1 MAITLVNCSMRCTR
15 ILSSVMR
22 TQVHQTNNKFAFTP
36 SCSPVIHQQF
46 KNLHTGR
53 ILSSE
58 VVKPPSSSN
67 LPATDQSD
75 ILNTKIAQF
84 RKKIG
89 LYALT
94 RNTLRLSAAHLYVAC
109 TDKVAVEIFLE
120 ELNLPDTFFS
130 WFVITEIHVWMMMC
144 RLMAEGPEGK
154 FGRNELVKSLWED
167 CDKRIT
173 IYKLPRQQ
181 QKQMMM
187 SLSDQFRAAVISY
200 DEVSALQGT
209 IYRKNGLLQVD
220 KLDTWYVSLIY
231 QCNGVSFVSRVT
243 RQVTSNWRVHCGV

>member
-1 MAITLVNCSMRCTR
+1 MAIALVNCSTRCTQV
-15 ILSSVMR
+15 LSSMMR
-22 TQVHQTNNKFAFTP
+22 AQVHRNSYKFSSSIRP
-36 SCSPVIHQQF
+36 PLVLHQHVN
-46 KNLHTGR
+46 NLHTDR
-53 ILSSE
+53 IFFSDA
-58 VVKPPSSSN
+58 VKQPSSHN

-109 TDKVAVEIFLE
+109 TDKVPVEIFFR

-154 FGRNELVKSLWED
+154 FGRNELVKCLWDD

-173 IYKLPRQQ
+173 IYKLPRKQ
-181 QKQMMM
+181 QKEMMT

-200 DEVSALQGT
+200 DEVSDLLNT
-209 IYRKNGLLQVD
+209 INL
-220 KLDTWYVSLIY
+220 
-231 QCNGVSFVSRVT
+231 
-243 RQVTSNWRVHCGV
+243 